1 MATKGQM
8 SGMRGVFLAA
18 AELAKQNYIVSPTSR
33 SAAGADL
40 LVTNHSCSTAFSVQ
54 VKTSSRKA
62 SFWLVGK
69 NCQDIVAKSHVYV
82 FVMISEMRK
91 GGQVEEVFD
100 YYVVPSRIVSQ
111 YTQKYDRPN
120 GARYSIQKKLIEKYK
135 DKWSLFGSPN

>member
-40 LVTNHSCSTAFSVQ
+40 LVTNHSCSAAFSVQ

-69 NCQDIVAKSHVYV
+69 SCQDIAAKSHVYV
-82 FVMISEMRK
+82 FVMISEIKKDGNM
-91 GGQVEEVFD
+91 EEIFD
-100 YYVVPSRIVSQ
+100 YYVVPSRIVAQ
-111 YTQKYDRPN
+111 HTQKYERPN

-135 DKWSLFGSPN
+135 DKWSLLGNPN

>member
-40 LVTNHSCSTAFSVQ
+40 LVTNHSCSNAFSVQ

-62 SFWLVGK
+62 YFWLVGK

-82 FVMISEMRK
+82 FVMISEIRK
-91 GGQVEEVFD
+91 DGKVEEMFD
-100 YYVVPSRIVSQ
+100 YYVVPSRIVAQ
-111 YTQKYDRPN
+111 HTQKYDRPK

-135 DKWSLFGSPN
+135 NKWDVFGNPN